1 MLSSLITFLCQLPES
16 GTERGCRGCKFTK
29 TEWMDESNLSKG
41 VNASFFFFLNR
52 RRKYFF
58 IMQKVPPTPDRGRVY
73 ISTGYIHP
81 ALCSIQ
87 CCCELELQSTCGCV
101 FMYDKRDSLDPVSK
115 IKHACTRLGSL

>member
-1 MLSSLITFLCQLPES
+1 MGTAVSKRKNLRNDAISSVA
-16 GTERGCRGCKFTK
+16 TK
-29 TEWMDESNLSKG
+29 
-41 VNASFFFFLNR
+41 VR

-101 FMYDKRDSLDPVSK
+101 FMYDRRDSLDPVYK
-115 IKHACTRLGSL
+115 IKHAWTRLGSL